1 MPSERQHALLRFL
14 LVAIVLGA
22 AAAATFG
29 ARLATFG
36 SKPVFIHIRWA
47 PATPDDLRRDLEAR
61 FGLTVG
67 TLREERTWGYTLTD
81 VSRDNI
87 RALVGDPSV
96 EDTHNIHRTAF
107 RPWRTAPRLP
117 YQTSRPWVPATLD
130 IAALLAALAGAVAL
144 IAAALDWLF
153 PNAARRVL
161 RTFRDALFNRT
172 TAISRRAAFTIGTGI
187 PETSAEAAALFRT
200 IFGAGLIWVV
210 FRRPVDGGWATNATN
225 TLSTGQELILRG
237 FVAVPWLAEGIEPW
251 VAIWGLLFIIGAFAR
266 TAFAMLTLGVF
277 AWALLFTTHTTY
289 HSVCALLTALVC
301 LLWSRWGDAW
311 SVDAWRR
318 SRPFPRA
325 DARHYGYTIWMPGV
339 VLGVTFAAAAV
350 AKLRESGIAWILNGT
365 VKYHFLTDSSQAPID
380 WGLQVG
386 HYPALAVLISLTAI
400 VVEAGV
406 IVAMLSGVYRYRML
420 AGIASVLMV
429 SGFTFL
435 QGIFW
440 PGWWLLC
447 LSFLPWHAIRPV
459 AQNPRQAS
467 NSAHDTWRG
476 WRFATTPGV
485 TIALALVIAQ
495 IVTSAFHVE
504 GSPLISTYDM
514 YAKTYDSPED
524 FEQKAGE
531 GFFLIGRDD
540 QRNIDECR
548 LTRQEA
554 ELLAGAGNDTPRRTA
569 AAGIFFRCFPPPV
582 TIVDAVVERVRTRV
596 DWTAW
601 RLEEPARV
609 RMASGLAPLP

>member
-1 MPSERQHALLRFL
+1 MFE
-14 LVAIVLGA
+14 V
-22 AAAATFG
+22 
-29 ARLATFG
+29 RLATFG

-47 PATPDDLRRDLEAR
+47 PATPDGLRRELEAR
-61 FGLTVG
+61 FGLTAG
-67 TLREERTWGYTLTD
+67 TLREERTWAYTLTD

-130 IAALLAALAGAVAL
+130 IAALLAALAGAVTL
-144 IAAALDWLF
+144 LAAALDWWF
-153 PNAARRVL
+153 PSTARRAL
-161 RTFRDALFNRT
+161 WTFRDAVFNRT
-172 TAISRRAAFTIGTGI
+172 TAFGRRAVFTIGTSI
-187 PETSAEAAALFRT
+187 PETSAEAAALFRM

-210 FRRPVDGGWATNATN
+210 FRSPVNGGWATNATN

-237 FVAVPWLAEGIEPW
+237 FAAVPWFAAGIAPW
-251 VAIWGLLFIIGAFAR
+251 VAAWGLLFIIGAFAR

-277 AWALLFTTHTTY
+277 AWALLFTTNTTY

-318 SRPFPRA
+318 RARPYLRA
-325 DARHYGYTIWMPGV
+325 DARHYGYTVWMPGV
-339 VLGVTFAAAAV
+339 VFGVTFAAAAV
-350 AKLRESGIAWILNGT
+350 AKLRESGMAWILNGT
-365 VKYHFLTDSSQAPID
+365 VKYYFLTDSRQALVD

-386 HYPALAVLISLTAI
+386 HYPALAVLLSFTAV

-406 IVAMLSGVYRYRML
+406 IVAVLSGVYRYRML

-435 QGIFW
+435 QGMFW

-447 LSFLPWHAIRPV
+447 LSFLPWHTIKPV
-459 AQNPRQAS
+459 AQNLRHAS
-467 NSAHDTWRG
+467 DSAHDSWRE

-485 TIALALVIAQ
+485 TIALALITAQ
-495 IVTSAFHVE
+495 IVISAFHVE
-504 GSPLISTYDM
+504 GSPLLSTYDM
-514 YAKTYDSPED
+514 YATTYDSPED

-531 GFFLIGRDD
+531 GYFLIVRDD

-554 ELLAGAGNDTPRRTA
+554 ELLAGAGHDAPRREA
-569 AAGIFFRCFPPPV
+569 AAGIFLRCFPPPI
-582 TIVDAVVERVRTRV
+582 TIVDAGVERVRTRV